1 MGVNK
6 QQMMDSMCALL
17 FMTLLLVQCQ
27 AENSENCQN
36 RISCLES
43 IDFSVSRIVDSQ
55 ILAPDDLSND
65 LGRSVCGRSS
75 IPKPFKYFCKASDY
89 FHKLIYNPTSAV
101 VVLLS
106 DMACVLAR
114 SILAADEK
122 MSLSVA
128 CFHFV
133 HKISD
138 YSGISCCM
146 DGILHFAKYG
156 VSLATNLIITY
167 DKMVGL
173 SGCTR
178 RAGAVLIALLRLP
191 FQLVLEG
198 LDQIACSDYPS
209 GSQIPNPQGAPGAAI
224 IALAFIFTVSIGCA
238 GVRWLPSC
246 ISVLILYGGFFV
258 TLVAF
263 VPKDTAIAAISTM
276 YGFLV
281 LLWSSCAVLVLAK
294 AMVGSVLML
303 SCGSYA
309 ATVNIWRLIFLLL
322 TLLGR
327 VVTGIIWV
335 SVVYCTWCAQ
345 VAMLVARTIWNIVS
359 KCVQIAFTA
368 AAWVAVAIVRTAV
381 IIDEFATTATVAS
394 WTALLWMAGMTVII
408 WTAAALLYTYCEIFV
423 TLVAF
428 VPKDTAVAA
437 ISAMY
442 GFLVLMGSSCAVLVL
457 AKAMVGSVLMLSC
470 GSYAATVNIWRLIF
484 LLLTLLGR
492 VVTGIIWVS
501 VVYCT
506 WCAQVAMLVARTIWN
521 IVSKCVQI
529 AFTAAAWVAVAIVR
543 TAVIID
549 EFATTATVAS
559 WTALLWMAG
568 MTVII
573 WTAAALLYTY
583 CEIFVTLVA
592 FVPKDT
598 AVAAISAMYG
608 FLVLMGSMLLEQ
620 VMVGSVL
627 MLLCG
632 LYTATVNIWR
642 LIILLLT
649 LLGRVVTGI
658 IWVSVVY
665 CARCAAALAALAMV
679 RTRAF
684 QLSQLAAFLK
694 RKCYGAAIQDYF
706 KCMSCLEL
714 LATDD
719 LGMRAADCACEKERQ
734 ICRHCQAGWVKSKV
748 GEQVF
753 PVPCAGGYSARIGQR
768 EVKCVVDDATWQ
780 RSV

>member
-263 VPKDTAIAAISTM
+263 VPKDTAIAAIST
-276 YGFLV
+276 
-281 LLWSSCAVLVLAK
+281 
-294 AMVGSVLML
+294 
-303 SCGSYA
+303 
-309 ATVNIWRLIFLLL
+309 
-322 TLLGR
+322 
-327 VVTGIIWV
+327 
-335 SVVYCTWCAQ
+335 
-345 VAMLVARTIWNIVS
+345 
-359 KCVQIAFTA
+359 
-368 AAWVAVAIVRTAV
+368 
-381 IIDEFATTATVAS
+381 
-394 WTALLWMAGMTVII
+394 
-408 WTAAALLYTYCEIFV
+408 
-423 TLVAF
+423 
-428 VPKDTAVAA
+428 
-437 ISAMY
+437 MY

-753 PVPCAGGYSARIGQR
+753 PVPCAGGCSARIGQR